1 LPDPPVE
8 ALPDTYTPARDQ
20 RFSSG
25 EHQGSSTGLSVLF
38 SGPYLRRT
46 LLAAGAWFV
55 MDISTYGVGHFA
67 PSVLATLFTGEQGG
81 GAIAAEFSS
90 IRGSFALDG
99 FLLGMWLV
107 PRVGQIKMQGIGFL
121 GMVLGM
127 GILVAAVGGPSGDG
141 QSAVLVLVG
150 FSVFNLLMNMGP
162 NSTTFGMPALLFPSE
177 IRATAAGFS
186 AACAKIGAT
195 LGTLFLPMISRA
207 IGLQYTLVLLA
218 CLAGVG
224 FLITATLGRGLLPAA
239 TKSEPSA
246 PAAS

>member
-1 LPDPPVE
+1 M
-8 ALPDTYTPARDQ
+8 
-20 RFSSG
+20 
-25 EHQGSSTGLSVLF
+25 
-38 SGPYLRRT
+38 
-46 LLAAGAWFV
+46 LAAGAWFL

-81 GAIAAEFSS
+81 GAIAAEFAS
-90 IRGSFALDG
+90 IRGAFALDG
-99 FLLGMWLV
+99 FLLLGFLFGMWLV

-127 GILVAAVGGPSGDG
+127 GILVAAVGGPSDAS
-141 QSAVLVLVG
+141 QSPVLVLVG

-162 NSTTFGMPALLFPSE
+162 NSTTFGMPALLFPTE

-195 LGTLFLPMISRA
+195 LGTLFLPMISKA
-207 IGLQYTLVLLA
+207 IGLQYTLALLA
-218 CLAGVG
+218 CLAGLG

-239 TKSEPSA
+239 ARPVHSVRGAT
-246 PAAS
+246 